1 MLVVNSI
8 LKMSK
13 HISAIMKGQWQVAI
27 VKAREGGGWH
37 FCRDFFWEARI
48 PCGNTYCALHS
59 RRQLKVIL
67 LLILP
72 NHRKSDFHV
81 DEKDSNFTRS
91 VEKKRGSTM

>member
-37 FCRDFFWEARI
+37 FCRDFSGKHAFPVATPTV
-48 PCGNTYCALHS
+48 PCTVA
-59 RRQLKVIL
+59 
-67 LLILP
+67 
-72 NHRKSDFHV
+72 
-81 DEKDSNFTRS
+81 
-91 VEKKRGSTM
+91 GS